1 MGYFYLLIAAVI
13 VYYIYIYIRGSRY
26 SLNEKEFKQGNITV
40 NFIQKTIQIKSK
52 TYSVNQVTGIQ
63 WRALTSS
70 RKHGD
75 SQMKTVVIDL
85 DDFERPHY
93 KMSFMSQGQAEK
105 FVQRL
110 STALRKAGGPSFV

>member
-85 DDFERPHY
+85 DDFERHHY